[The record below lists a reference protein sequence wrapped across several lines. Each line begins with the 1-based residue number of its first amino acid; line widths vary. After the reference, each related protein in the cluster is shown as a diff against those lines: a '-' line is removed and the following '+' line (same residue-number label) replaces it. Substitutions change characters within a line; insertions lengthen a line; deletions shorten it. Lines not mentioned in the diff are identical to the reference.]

1 MMDWALTLWR
11 IEGSMLSALIELLPA
26 LEDLRLDLTRP
37 SLFMTVL
44 AKPMH
49 ELKPK
54 LIEGGMTDQRVAW
67 MDRHV
72 YPSLKGLWL
81 VDTIVTDISQG
92 QRTYQCAHK
101 SNLMAFT
108 PTGYYPLSVF
118 ESSTG

>member
-72 YPSLKGLWL
+72 YPSLKGFWL
-81 VDTIVTDISQG
+81 VDTIVQEIFQG
-92 QRTYQCAHK
+92 QRTYQWSHK
-101 SNLMAFT
+101 SNLMAL
-108 PTGYYPLSVF
+108 PPPG
-118 ESSTG
+118 